1 VRQLNHDLALTN
13 AGLVD
18 TIADSLQAAEVAR
31 ADAEAQCQRLH
42 RLVAEAPG
50 PDCRAHRPRSR
61 GRVLLVK
68 KRLRLV

>member
-18 TIADSLQAAEVAR
+18 TIADILQAAEVDR

-42 RLVAEAPG
+42 RLVAEAPVLIAVLTD
-50 PDCRAHRPRSR
+50 PDHVEGFCW
-61 GRVLLVK
+61 
-68 KRLRLV
+68 